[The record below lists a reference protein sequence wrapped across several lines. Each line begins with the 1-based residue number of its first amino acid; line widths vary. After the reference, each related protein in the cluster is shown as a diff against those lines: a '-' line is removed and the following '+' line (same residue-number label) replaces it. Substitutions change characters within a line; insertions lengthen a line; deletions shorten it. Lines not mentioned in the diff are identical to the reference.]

1 MIKKEAAQSAF
12 RMLDSFILIG
22 LTRNNGL
29 DQHAYSDNMPI
40 RYDFE
45 ASFEVNYK
53 KREGWNHV
61 STEQSILTYY
71 TDGSRKDGTI
81 GIGIFGPSVTYYY
94 EALSASITI
103 FQAE

>member
-45 ASFEVNYK
+45 ASFEVNYTK
-53 KREGWNHV
+53 GR
-61 STEQSILTYY
+61 
-71 TDGSRKDGTI
+71 DGTTFLPNRVYLLI
-81 GIGIFGPSVTYYY
+81 IQM
-94 EALSASITI
+94 ALGKMG
-103 FQAE
+103 